1 MERQK
6 DKILIVDDVELN
18 RAILCELFAG
28 DYEILEADNGKT
40 AVDLME
46 QYHEEIAI
54 VLMDIVMPIMD
65 GLEALEIMNGKGLTE
80 KTPIFLITA
89 ESSNDAISKGFRLGV
104 VDVVLKPFNP
114 DNICQR
120 VNNIIELYRY
130 RYKLEKLVQ
139 EQMTKIEKQNEQLR
153 NFNVAMIDTLST
165 IVEFRDCESGQHVQ
179 RIRQLTK
186 IMLKELGRQN
196 AEYKMSDKTIEDI
209 SMAAALHDI
218 GKIAIPD
225 YILNKPGRL
234 TAEEFAI
241 MKEHTL
247 YGCEILES
255 IDSLKQNKEQYR
267 YHYNICRWHH
277 EKWDGSGYPD
287 GLIGKEIPI
296 YAQIVS
302 LADCYDA
309 LTSVRCYKGAFT
321 HEESVQMIEK
331 GECGAFSP
339 DLLQCFLK
347 IAPGLPEIL
356 QSDDGLP
363 AVVYHYQHPNTEKF
377 SGKKCYSCDMDKNSR
392 VARLLE
398 IEREKQKALFAMSGD
413 IIFDYDLEKDLIIF
427 SDEYKNIFGG
437 ECVVTNAKE
446 AIYSSMPI
454 LQEDLQQLAELTKA
468 LTEENSG
475 YVKDVRL
482 INKFGEE
489 KWYRIHINS
498 IWDKENYGVML
509 SIVGRMVSIDK
520 MKREIGL
527 WKRQAESDALTKL
540 GNRAYGERLLQQMLC
555 EPQKEKAAVMFLDVD
570 NFKMVNDRHGHLFG
584 DEVLCRIANEISKQ
598 FRIDDIVCRIGGD
611 EFALIVNGAVNE
623 EFCAKRTERI
633 KNVLTQ
639 PFVINGQEL
648 HFNVRKGEIL
658 GVAGLVGAQR
668 TELMEGLFGLRC
680 HTSGTITYKG
690 KELTINQPQDA
701 IKNGIAMLTEDRRA
715 TGILGVLSIADNVSI
730 ASLNKYL
737 IGGIMLDDNKIEK
750 LVQDNVAKLSIKT
763 PSSKTQIQSL
773 SGGNQQKVLIARWL
787 ANDPDVFI
795 MDEPTRGIDVGAKYE
810 IYCIIAEM
818 AKQGKSII
826 MISSEMS
833 ELIGMSDRIM
843 VMCDGRCTGF
853 IDGDKANQENIMT
866 LATQFE

>member
-454 LQEDLQQLAELTKA
+454 LQEDLQQ
-468 LTEENSG
+468 
-475 YVKDVRL
+475 
-482 INKFGEE
+482 
-489 KWYRIHINS
+489 
-498 IWDKENYGVML
+498 
-509 SIVGRMVSIDK
+509 
-520 MKREIGL
+520 
-527 WKRQAESDALTKL
+527 
-540 GNRAYGERLLQQMLC
+540 MLC

-611 EFALIVNGAVNE
+611 EFLIIMRN
-623 EFCAKRTERI
+623 I
-633 KNVLTQ
+633 KDSRL
-639 PFVINGQEL
+639 PLMKADEL
-648 HFNVRKGEIL
+648 R
-658 GVAGLVGAQR
+658 AG
-668 TELMEGLFGLRC
+668 
-680 HTSGTITYKG
+680 
-690 KELTINQPQDA
+690 
-701 IKNGIAMLTEDRRA
+701 
-715 TGILGVLSIADNVSI
+715 
-730 ASLNKYL
+730 
-737 IGGIMLDDNKIEK
+737 IEK
-750 LVQDNVAKLSIKT
+750 LGLEADVRVPLSISVGVSFYPVDGT
-763 PSSKTQIQSL
+763 DDA
-773 SGGNQQKVLIARWL
+773 VLLYKA
-787 ANDPDVFI
+787 
-795 MDEPTRGIDVGAKYE
+795 
-810 IYCIIAEM
+810 
-818 AKQGKSII
+818 
-826 MISSEMS
+826 
-833 ELIGMSDRIM
+833 
-843 VMCDGRCTGF
+843 
-853 IDGDKANQENIMT
+853 DKALYEAKKRGKNNCVIYSKELENEPFMSQIT
-866 LATQFE
+866 AAESE

>member
-331 GECGAFSP
+331 GLS
-339 DLLQCFLK
+339 L
-347 IAPGLPEIL
+347 
-356 QSDDGLP
+356 
-363 AVVYHYQHPNTEKF
+363 
-377 SGKKCYSCDMDKNSR
+377 
-392 VARLLE
+392 
-398 IEREKQKALFAMSGD
+398 
-413 IIFDYDLEKDLIIF
+413 
-427 SDEYKNIFGG
+427 
-437 ECVVTNAKE
+437 
-446 AIYSSMPI
+446 
-454 LQEDLQQLAELTKA
+454 
-468 LTEENSG
+468 
-475 YVKDVRL
+475 
-482 INKFGEE
+482 
-489 KWYRIHINS
+489 IHI
-498 IWDKENYGVML
+498 
-509 SIVGRMVSIDK
+509 
-520 MKREIGL
+520 
-527 WKRQAESDALTKL
+527 
-540 GNRAYGERLLQQMLC
+540 
-555 EPQKEKAAVMFLDVD
+555 
-570 NFKMVNDRHGHLFG
+570 
-584 DEVLCRIANEISKQ
+584 
-598 FRIDDIVCRIGGD
+598 
-611 EFALIVNGAVNE
+611 
-623 EFCAKRTERI
+623 
-633 KNVLTQ
+633 
-639 PFVINGQEL
+639 
-648 HFNVRKGEIL
+648 
-658 GVAGLVGAQR
+658 
-668 TELMEGLFGLRC
+668 
-680 HTSGTITYKG
+680 
-690 KELTINQPQDA
+690 
-701 IKNGIAMLTEDRRA
+701 
-715 TGILGVLSIADNVSI
+715 
-730 ASLNKYL
+730 
-737 IGGIMLDDNKIEK
+737 
-750 LVQDNVAKLSIKT
+750 
-763 PSSKTQIQSL
+763 
-773 SGGNQQKVLIARWL
+773 
-787 ANDPDVFI
+787 
-795 MDEPTRGIDVGAKYE
+795 
-810 IYCIIAEM
+810 
-818 AKQGKSII
+818 
-826 MISSEMS
+826 
-833 ELIGMSDRIM
+833 
-843 VMCDGRCTGF
+843 
-853 IDGDKANQENIMT
+853 
-866 LATQFE
+866 

>member
-377 SGKKCYSCDMDKNSR
+377 S
-392 VARLLE
+392 
-398 IEREKQKALFAMSGD
+398 
-413 IIFDYDLEKDLIIF
+413 
-427 SDEYKNIFGG
+427 DEYKNIFGG

-611 EFALIVNGAVNE
+611 EFLIIMRN
-623 EFCAKRTERI
+623 I
-633 KNVLTQ
+633 KDSRL
-639 PFVINGQEL
+639 PLMKADEL
-648 HFNVRKGEIL
+648 R
-658 GVAGLVGAQR
+658 AG
-668 TELMEGLFGLRC
+668 
-680 HTSGTITYKG
+680 
-690 KELTINQPQDA
+690 
-701 IKNGIAMLTEDRRA
+701 
-715 TGILGVLSIADNVSI
+715 
-730 ASLNKYL
+730 
-737 IGGIMLDDNKIEK
+737 IEK
-750 LVQDNVAKLSIKT
+750 LGLEADVQVPLSISVGVSFYPVDGT
-763 PSSKTQIQSL
+763 DDA
-773 SGGNQQKVLIARWL
+773 VLLYKA
-787 ANDPDVFI
+787 
-795 MDEPTRGIDVGAKYE
+795 
-810 IYCIIAEM
+810 
-818 AKQGKSII
+818 
-826 MISSEMS
+826 
-833 ELIGMSDRIM
+833 
-843 VMCDGRCTGF
+843 
-853 IDGDKANQENIMT
+853 DKALYEAKKRGKNNCVIYSKELENEPFMSQIT
-866 LATQFE
+866 AAESE

>member
-1 MERQK
+1 LERQK

-165 IVEFRDCESGQHVQ
+165 IVEFRDCESGQRVQ
-179 RIRQLTK
+179 RIRRLTK

-413 IIFDYDLEKDLIIF
+413 IIC
-427 SDEYKNIFGG
+427 

-446 AIYSSMPI
+446 TIYSSMPI

-611 EFALIVNGAVNE
+611 EFLIIMRN
-623 EFCAKRTERI
+623 I
-633 KNVLTQ
+633 KDSRL
-639 PFVINGQEL
+639 PLMKADEL
-648 HFNVRKGEIL
+648 R
-658 GVAGLVGAQR
+658 AG
-668 TELMEGLFGLRC
+668 
-680 HTSGTITYKG
+680 
-690 KELTINQPQDA
+690 
-701 IKNGIAMLTEDRRA
+701 
-715 TGILGVLSIADNVSI
+715 
-730 ASLNKYL
+730 
-737 IGGIMLDDNKIEK
+737 IEK
-750 LVQDNVAKLSIKT
+750 LGLEADVRVPLSISVGVSFYPVDGT
-763 PSSKTQIQSL
+763 DDA
-773 SGGNQQKVLIARWL
+773 VLLYKA
-787 ANDPDVFI
+787 
-795 MDEPTRGIDVGAKYE
+795 
-810 IYCIIAEM
+810 
-818 AKQGKSII
+818 
-826 MISSEMS
+826 
-833 ELIGMSDRIM
+833 
-843 VMCDGRCTGF
+843 
-853 IDGDKANQENIMT
+853 DKALYEAKKRGKNNCVIYSKELENEPFMSQIT
-866 LATQFE
+866 AAESE

>member
-427 SDEYKNIFGG
+427 SDEY
-437 ECVVTNAKE
+437 VVTNAKE

-611 EFALIVNGAVNE
+611 EFLIIMRN
-623 EFCAKRTERI
+623 I
-633 KNVLTQ
+633 KDSRL
-639 PFVINGQEL
+639 PLMKADEL
-648 HFNVRKGEIL
+648 R
-658 GVAGLVGAQR
+658 AG
-668 TELMEGLFGLRC
+668 
-680 HTSGTITYKG
+680 
-690 KELTINQPQDA
+690 
-701 IKNGIAMLTEDRRA
+701 
-715 TGILGVLSIADNVSI
+715 
-730 ASLNKYL
+730 
-737 IGGIMLDDNKIEK
+737 IEK
-750 LVQDNVAKLSIKT
+750 LGLEADVRVPLSISVGVSFYPVDGT
-763 PSSKTQIQSL
+763 DDA
-773 SGGNQQKVLIARWL
+773 VLLYKA
-787 ANDPDVFI
+787 
-795 MDEPTRGIDVGAKYE
+795 
-810 IYCIIAEM
+810 
-818 AKQGKSII
+818 
-826 MISSEMS
+826 
-833 ELIGMSDRIM
+833 
-843 VMCDGRCTGF
+843 
-853 IDGDKANQENIMT
+853 DKALYEAKKRGKNNCVIYSKELENEPFMSQIT
-866 LATQFE
+866 AAESE